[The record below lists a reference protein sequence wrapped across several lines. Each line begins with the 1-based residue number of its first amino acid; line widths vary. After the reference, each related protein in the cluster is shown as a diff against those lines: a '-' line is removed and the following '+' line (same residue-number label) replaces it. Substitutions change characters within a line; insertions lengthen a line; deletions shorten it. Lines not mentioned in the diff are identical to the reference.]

1 MGPREPAGKW
11 CWQDPPPPEGQG
23 SREVFL
29 PKKKEARIA
38 QSFWQATCA
47 LNFFQIW
54 TKFWIQNFF
63 QVLDA
68 KKTTTKTLFK
78 TAVFQPFLTPISP
91 KFSRSSPNFISADPP
106 ARGTDFVHIYSYFIF
121 FLFILVLSA
130 QKGFPCAVQWREGPL
145 PPNPNSKAFPAVAL
159 PPSWPPCPQVP
170 SQMAPVQYEAL
181 LKGDA
186 PPPPPTGRDWTRLHT
201 PPWR

>member
-1 MGPREPAGKW
+1 MYIKRTRWDPVSRLENGAGRT
-11 CWQDPPPPEGQG
+11 PPPPRARGPGRFFCQ
-23 SREVFL
+23 
-29 PKKKEARIA
+29 KKKEARIA

-121 FLFILVLSA
+121 FFLFWCFRRKRGFLVRCN
-130 QKGFPCAVQWREGPL
+130 GGRGRF
-145 PPNPNSKAFPAVAL
+145 
-159 PPSWPPCPQVP
+159 
-170 SQMAPVQYEAL
+170 
-181 LKGDA
+181 
-186 PPPPPTGRDWTRLHT
+186 PPTPTARPFL
-201 PPWR
+201 P